1 MLSTEWYVYVYCTIE
16 VNFPWLSKDLSSW
29 QTRLDCHQ
37 SLHRICFVFQ
47 STISTTTRS
56 GQASGLIHATRQ
68 TLLIHIHRE
77 RDRRTNAICNQASFI
92 NNCSWM
98 HQRNY
103 TRKSSNNET
112 HCTLDEAHA
121 MLSKLLG
128 LRGGTFDMLK
138 CETSWWCEAIQQT
151 TRSIWFP
158 YSITKNRPMRNCK
171 SSSQN
176 TTVLNC
182 WKNPP
187 HWSKWGN
194 RKEI

>member
-1 MLSTEWYVYVYCTIE
+1 
-16 VNFPWLSKDLSSW
+16 
-29 QTRLDCHQ
+29 
-37 SLHRICFVFQ
+37 
-47 STISTTTRS
+47 
-56 GQASGLIHATRQ
+56 
-68 TLLIHIHRE
+68 
-77 RDRRTNAICNQASFI
+77 
-92 NNCSWM
+92 M

-151 TRSIWFP
+151 TRSIWFSC
-158 YSITKNRPMRNCK
+158 SITTTNRPMRNCK

-187 HWSKWGN
+187 TEKKYSMEVYLRLQKGGDAGN
-194 RKEI
+194 ECWFHTRMEWTTWVVFANDERCIMSSHEKACGGRMICLLPRIKPSRFLLPYASSLLDKHCLMAPGCHLARLCW